1 MSDTV
6 APDAEEGSS
15 YVTVSIKPDPGFE
28 LVFDG
33 LTATEELGRPFLI
46 VLDLSS
52 GKVKGNTAKMLG
64 SSVTVTLTDAN
75 KDKRYFNGILT
86 RIGYAGLSGGVYRYH
101 VELRPWIWLLTRVQD
116 CKIFQK
122 KSAWDIINAV
132 FKDKGFSAL
141 SDKRQNQA
149 GDTVL
154 DYCVQY
160 RETSFDF
167 VTRLMEHFG
176 IYYYFEHKDGEHT
189 LVLAD
194 DPNSHSSIGKAIPF
208 YFSQTEQRAVED
220 HVWEWT
226 ADLHLQSGAYSYRDY
241 NFTTPSAD
249 LTTKSLK
256 SGDHPYDS
264 YEVYDYPGTY
274 ETASDGQKLADVR
287 MQEFSARVQLFDGK
301 SNARGIRAGVKFTL
315 SNFTDEQLNQEYVVT
330 HAVTML
336 TIAEGA
342 SDTRGN
348 LVDSHR
354 VNFTAMAGTVPFRL
368 ERRTP
373 RPMIRGPQT
382 AKVVGESGEEITT
395 DQYGR
400 IKVQFYWDRVGT
412 NDENSSCWIRV
423 AQSWGGAGWGAMFIP
438 RIGMEVVVVFLE
450 GNPDRPLITGIVYN
464 ATQTV
469 PYPLPDKKV
478 VTTFKS
484 NSSKGG
490 GGSNELRFDDTKS
503 NEEVFF
509 QAQYNYN
516 KVVLN
521 NETVKIKKDTTT
533 TVEEGNRKVTI
544 SQGNDEHTVSQGNRT
559 ATVSQGNESLTVS
572 AGNQKTDVSAG
583 GSKTTT
589 GQAFEVTAGTSVKLT
604 ATASIEL
611 TCGGTSLKLD
621 PSGVT
626 ISGPMIKGSA
636 DAEMQLSG
644 GGMMSLSA
652 GLIKIN

>member
-1 MSDTV
+1 MSGSGQQDSKKDDSSFV
-6 APDAEEGSS
+6 A
-15 YVTVSIKPDPGFE
+15 VKIVPDPGFE
-28 LVFDG
+28 LTFDG

-46 VLDLSS
+46 TLDLSS
-52 GKVKGNTAKMLG
+52 GKVKGNTASMLG
-64 SSVTVTLTDAN
+64 SAVTITLTSATG
-75 KDKRYFNGILT
+75 DKEYFNGILT
-86 RIGYAGLSGGVYRYH
+86 RIGYAGLADGVYRYH

-132 FKDKGFSAL
+132 FKDKGFSSL
-141 SDKRQNQA
+141 SDQRKNQA
-149 GDTVL
+149 GETVL

-167 VTRLMEHFG
+167 VTRLMEQFG
-176 IYYYFEHKDGEHT
+176 IYYYFEHSDGEHK

-194 DPNSHSSIGKAIPF
+194 DPNSHTTIGKIPF
-208 YFSQTEQRAVED
+208 YVGQTEQRSVED
-220 HVWEWT
+220 HVWEFA
-226 ADLHLQSGAYSYRDY
+226 ADLHLQPGATSFRDY
-241 NFTTPSAD
+241 NFTTPAAD
-249 LTTKSLK
+249 LTAKALK
-256 SGDHPYDS
+256 SGNHPYDD
-264 YEVYDYPGTY
+264 YEIYDYPGSYDTV
-274 ETASDGQKLADVR
+274 DNGQKLADVR
-287 MQEFSARVQLFDGK
+287 MQGFTSRVQLFHGHT
-301 SNARGIRAGVKFTL
+301 NARGIRAGAKFTL
-315 SNFTDEQLNQEYVVT
+315 DKFSDADLNQEYTVT
-330 HAVTML
+330 RAVTSL

-342 SDTRGN
+342 SDKRGN

-354 VNFTAMAGTVPFRL
+354 VEFMAMAGTVPFRL
-368 ERRTP
+368 EQRTAK
-373 RPMIRGPQT
+373 PMIRGPQT

-438 RIGMEVVVVFLE
+438 RIGMEVVVEFLE
-450 GNPDRPLITGIVYN
+450 GNPDRPLVTGIVYN

-478 VTTFKS
+478 VTTFKT

-533 TVEEGNRKVTI
+533 EVQEGNRKVTVT
-544 SQGNDEHTVSQGNRT
+544 QGNDDHTVSQGNQST
-559 ATVSQGNESLTVS
+559 TVSAGNQSVTVS
-572 AGNQKTDVSAG
+572 AGNQKTDISAG
-583 GSKTTT
+583 GAKTTT
-589 GQAFEVTAGTSVKLT
+589 GQAFEVTAGTSIKLT

-626 ISGPMIKGSA
+626 ISAPMVKASA
-636 DAEMQLSG
+636 T
-644 GGMMSLSA
+644 GMMDLSA
-652 GLIKIN
+652 SGVMSIGGSLVKIN